1 MRRIIL
7 KAHAP
12 SGMKKPLNLFNLVGI
27 LVYTVASLSLLG
39 ISLAMLAYALWEVY
53 TAVHAGERIIDNM
66 LNAIGLIVI
75 AVAGFDVSKY
85 LMEEEVLRDREL
97 RSAREARQTLTKF
110 LVIIII
116 AVSLEALVFVFR
128 AGSKNVA
135 DLLYPTLLIGASAF
149 LVITLGLYQ
158 RLSTDVE
165 RSSNAR

>member
-1 MRRIIL
+1 
-7 KAHAP
+7 
-12 SGMKKPLNLFNLVGI
+12 MKKPLNLFNLVGI

-110 LVIIII
+110 LVIVII

-128 AGSKNVA
+128 AGSKNFA

>member
-1 MRRIIL
+1 
-7 KAHAP
+7 
-12 SGMKKPLNLFNLVGI
+12 MKKPLNLFNLVGI
-27 LVYTVASLSLLG
+27 LVYTIASLSLLG

-128 AGSKNVA
+128 AGSKNFA
-135 DLLYPTLLIGASAF
+135 DLLYPTLLIGAAAF

-158 RLSTDVE
+158 RLSTDAE

>member
-1 MRRIIL
+1 
-7 KAHAP
+7 
-12 SGMKKPLNLFNLVGI
+12 MKKPLNLFNLVGI
-27 LVYTVASLSLLG
+27 LVYTIASLSLLA

-53 TAVHAGERIIDNM
+53 GAVQAGQRIIDTM

-75 AVAGFDVSKY
+75 AMAGFDVSKY

-97 RSAREARQTLTKF
+97 RSASEARQTLTKF

-116 AVSLEALVFVFR
+116 AISLEALVFVFR
-128 AGSKNVA
+128 AGSKDFA

-158 RLSTDVE
+158 RFSTE
-165 RSSNAR
+165 AEHRSNTK